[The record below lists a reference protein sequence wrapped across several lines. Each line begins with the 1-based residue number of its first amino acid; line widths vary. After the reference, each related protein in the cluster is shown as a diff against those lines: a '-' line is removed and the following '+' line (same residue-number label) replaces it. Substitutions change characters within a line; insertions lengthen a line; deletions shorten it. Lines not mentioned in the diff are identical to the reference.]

1 MSEEQ
6 TMKHFIILG
15 LASVLLAGC
24 GPTSPDANV
33 AKTSQTQ
40 NDAAAKPVMDAVDAF
55 HKALADGDSKQAL
68 ALLADDVLIYESGGA
83 ETSKAEYASHHLDAD
98 MAFLKGVKQSVSA
111 RSAQTS
117 GDVAWVTSQ
126 GETTGTYKDKTID
139 SASTETMILRRS
151 GGQWK
156 IVHIHWS
163 SADNKPKAPAS

>member
-1 MSEEQ
+1 MSEEL
-6 TMKHFIILG
+6 TMKHFIIFG
-15 LASVLLAGC
+15 LASALLAGC
-24 GPTSPDANV
+24 GPGAPGANV

-40 NDAAAKPVMDAVDAF
+40 GDAAAKPAMNAVDAF
-55 HKALADGDSKQAL
+55 HKALTDGDSKQAL
-68 ALLADDVLIYESGGA
+68 TLLADDVLIYESGGA

-98 MAFLKGVKQSVSA
+98 MAFLKGVKQIVSA
-111 RSAQTS
+111 RSAQAS

-163 SADNKPKAPAS
+163 SADK

>member
-1 MSEEQ
+1 MSEEL
-6 TMKHFIILG
+6 TMKHFVILG
-15 LASVLLAGC
+15 LASTLLAGC
-24 GPTSPDANV
+24 GSAASDAGV
-33 AKTSQTQ
+33 EKKSQTPS
-40 NDAAAKPVMDAVDAF
+40 DVTAKRAMEAVDAF
-55 HKALADGDSKQAL
+55 HKALADDNSGQAL

-111 RSAQTS
+111 RSAQAS

-151 GGQWK
+151 DGQWK

-163 SADNKPKAPAS
+163 SADNKPNAPAS